1 MLAYSQYYIVV
12 VIKRKRIKAQIHNDQ
27 ERERQ
32 WTLYVKKQSNMLA
45 NKDRERK
52 KEKKKKAR
60 KCVCRSV
67 RERERVEGPSLFF
80 LENTALVLSSNSKVS
95 NLNRIKCP

>member
-1 MLAYSQYYIVV
+1 MSSRVSLLPILYSSSNKKKKNQSPD
-12 VIKRKRIKAQIHNDQ
+12 IHNDQ

-67 RERERVEGPSLFF
+67 REREGGGAFSL
-80 LENTALVLSSNSKVS
+80 LS
-95 NLNRIKCP
+95 

>member
-60 KCVCRSV
+60 KCVCMSV
-67 RERERVEGPSLFF
+67 REREGGGAFSL
-80 LENTALVLSSNSKVS
+80 LS
-95 NLNRIKCP
+95 